1 MKIKYSLFV
10 PSYIPYFLESNR
22 VIFVPLD
29 KGTVILV
36 DDKPGFRI
44 LNNHE
49 KEMGKEIEKYYNQ
62 SSFTDEVGL
71 TINYEVPNNWEFG
84 TFIASIVG
92 IEVVA
97 TYIKNKEVDIS
108 HVINKCSKYLS
119 LLSIS
124 EIFVGPYLFK
134 GSVRVDLKEGFT
146 IKKTKNTRA
155 IFIIGIKNLGNF
167 KPSLEKLFE
176 SYKSINEKEAE
187 LENIMFCK
195 SKNGN
200 LVSDAEKYVKMFKPE
215 KVIIARS
222 FYGGIILYD
231 HINLLSKRFFIRF

>member
-108 HVINKCSKYLS
+108 YVINKCSKYLS

-146 IKKTKNTRA
+146 IIEGLSEDVAIDLTKEL
-155 IFIIGIKNLGNF
+155 K
-167 KPSLEKLFE
+167 SKLACGGT
-176 SYKSINEKEAE
+176 Y
-187 LENIMFCK
+187 
-195 SKNGN
+195 KNGN
-200 LVSDAEKYVKMFKPE
+200 IELQGDHRDAVKQ
-215 KVIIARS
+215 
-222 FYGGIILYD
+222 Y
-231 HINLLSKRFFIRF
+231 LLSKGYLEENIIIE